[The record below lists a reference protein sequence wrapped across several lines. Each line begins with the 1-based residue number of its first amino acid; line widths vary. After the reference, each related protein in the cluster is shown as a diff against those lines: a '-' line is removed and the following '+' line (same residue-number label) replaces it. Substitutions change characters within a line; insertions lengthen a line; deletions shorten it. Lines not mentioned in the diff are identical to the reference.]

1 MRLLGFLASSL
12 ASWGFFPFLEL
23 QNLSLFLILNFLNN
37 FFLII
42 LDVWPNGLFLDL
54 PFAADSL
61 DARIDHGEVVDPTML
76 HHNLD
81 DDDDCECRSGP
92 AGAALSA
99 QRRSTSDEALTAQPR
114 VEQALT
120 DDRAVLKQVAR
131 AQLLLFAGPNQQR
144 PAQLA
149 F

>member
-1 MRLLGFLASSL
+1 MFGPMAF
-12 ASWGFFPFLEL
+12 
-23 QNLSLFLILNFLNN
+23 
-37 FFLII
+37 
-42 LDVWPNGLFLDL
+42 FLDL

-76 HHNLD
+76 HHNLDDDD

-131 AQLLLFAGPNQQR
+131 AQLLLFAGPSQQR